1 MVSCRRDKTICR
13 AAGIVLAALAMITF
27 VPASAAAQ
35 NLFDTLFGRVSQPA
49 ARELP
54 PPAISYSAPLV
65 LFDRATP
72 NRSYD
77 DASGPSASYC
87 VRLCDGRYFPLQRNS
102 AVSSAEQ
109 CRSFCPAAKTKIFSG
124 GKINHAV
131 APDGGRYADLATA
144 FLYRA
149 RVVDHCTC
157 NGKDAFG
164 LARLDIA
171 ADTTLRTGDI
181 VAVNGGFS
189 AFTGEKAA
197 TRQAAN
203 FTPIGQYSSLPSDW
217 RRRLLATK
225 VMPAPAGTTGYV
237 SPPVDPLA
245 AREDNRRAQ
254 LQLTR

>member
-1 MVSCRRDKTICR
+1 VVSYYRSKTICR
-13 AAGIVLAALAMITF
+13 AAGIFLAALAMIAL

-54 PPAISYSAPLV
+54 PPPSSLGAPLA

-77 DASGPSASYC
+77 DAGGPSASYC

-102 AVSSAEQ
+102 AISPAEQ

-131 APDGGRYADLATA
+131 APDGSRYADLDNA

-149 RVVDHCTC
+149 RVVDYCTC

-164 LARLDIA
+164 LARMNIA
-171 ADTTLRTGDI
+171 SDSTLRTGDI
-181 VAVNGGFS
+181 VAINGGFS

-197 TRQAAN
+197 ARQAAN
-203 FTPIGQYSSLPSDW
+203 FTPISQYSSLPSDW

-225 VMPAPAGTTGYV
+225 VMPAPANGTVYV

-245 AREDNRRAQ
+245 ARMDNRRAQ
-254 LQLTR
+254 LSR